1 MSAMETIPT
10 DLGIE
15 ESWEEQGGSHWIASQ
30 AIDVRKLAVLMRA
43 RQARFISITAI
54 QVPDEEDILM
64 DYHWDLGGELLT
76 FEMPVEDKRMASI
89 VDLCEAADWI
99 EREIREHYAIEFTG
113 RDYEPLLL
121 RAGDT
126 AGVNLREEE

>member
-1 MSAMETIPT
+1 MIAIETIPAE
-10 DLGIE
+10 LGIE
-15 ESWEEQGGSHWIASQ
+15 ESWEQQGGSHWIASQ
-30 AIDVRKLAVLMRA
+30 AIDVRKLAELMKTRE
-43 RQARFISITAI
+43 ARFISITAI
-54 QVPDEEDILM
+54 QVPDEEDIVT

-76 FEMPVEDKRMASI
+76 FEVPVKDKQMPSI

-99 EREIREHYAIEFTG
+99 EREIHEHYAIEFIG

-126 AGVNLREEE
+126 VGVNLREED

>member
-1 MSAMETIPT
+1 MSAIETIPAE
-10 DLGIE
+10 LAIQ
-15 ESWEEQGGSHWIASQ
+15 ESWEEQGGSRWIASE
-30 AIDVRKLAVLMRA
+30 AIDVRKLAELMRA
-43 RQARFISITAI
+43 REARFVSITAI
-54 QVPDEEDILM
+54 QIPDEEDIVM

-76 FEMPVEDKRMASI
+76 FEVPVQDKQMPSI

-99 EREIREHYAIEFTG
+99 EREIHEHYAIEFTG

-126 AGVNLREEE
+126 VGVNLREED

>member
-1 MSAMETIPT
+1 MTAIETIPAE
-10 DLGIE
+10 LGIE
-15 ESWEEQGGSHWIASQ
+15 ESWEQQGGSHWIASQ
-30 AIDVRKLAVLMRA
+30 AIDVRKLAELMKA
-43 RQARFISITAI
+43 REARFISITAI
-54 QVPDEEDILM
+54 QIPDEEDMVM

-76 FEMPVEDKRMASI
+76 FEVPAKDKQMPSI

-99 EREIREHYAIEFTG
+99 EREIHEHYAIEFIG

-126 AGVNLREEE
+126 VGVNLREED